1 MHAYEPR
8 ILFGKHVS
16 VGYWSLTYVCLV
28 PNSTVR
34 YKHNRNAHTCSL
46 KHAQYAP
53 YKCYS
58 SELQAGCCPNGTWQR
73 NEPPTA
79 QAEHRA
85 KDAHETTPLAPT
97 PTTSKRGKPDCCVRS
112 RSRLLLG
119 HLAWGKPMQKPGT
132 HLCTPVTHRLG
143 GSRGRQVDPW
153 SLLVSQSS
161 E

>member
-28 PNSTVR
+28 PNFTVR

-46 KHAQYAP
+46 KHAQCAP

-85 KDAHETTPLAPT
+85 EDAHETTPLPPT
-97 PTTSKRGKPDCCVRS
+97 PTTSKRGKPVCCVRS

-119 HLAWGKPMQKPGT
+119 HLA
-132 HLCTPVTHRLG
+132 G
-143 GSRGRQVDPW
+143 GSTHAKARHTALHTSNAQAWREYGETGR
-153 SLLVSQSS
+153 SLELASQPV
-161 E
+161 

>member
-28 PNSTVR
+28 PNSTVQ

-85 KDAHETTPLAPT
+85 EDAHETTPLAPT
-97 PTTSKRGKPDCCVRS
+97 PTTSKRGQAS
-112 RSRLLLG
+112 LLCEIKITVTLG
-119 HLAWGKPMQKPGT
+119 TL
-132 HLCTPVTHRLG
+132 
-143 GSRGRQVDPW
+143 SRGKHPCK
-153 SLLVSQSS
+153 SQAHIFAHQ
-161 E
+161 